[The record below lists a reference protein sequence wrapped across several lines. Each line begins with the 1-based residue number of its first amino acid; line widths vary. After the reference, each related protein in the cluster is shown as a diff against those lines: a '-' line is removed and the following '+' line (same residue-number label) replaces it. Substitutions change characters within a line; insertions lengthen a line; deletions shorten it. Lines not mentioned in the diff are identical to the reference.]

1 MYMVDANLNNMI
13 WSNNPQYILRKNKFK
28 KKRKRKTRNLKLS
41 DLPVHIVEALAKI
54 IQLEFNYNNK

>member
-13 WSNNPQYILRKNKFK
+13 WSNNPQYILRKNKLK